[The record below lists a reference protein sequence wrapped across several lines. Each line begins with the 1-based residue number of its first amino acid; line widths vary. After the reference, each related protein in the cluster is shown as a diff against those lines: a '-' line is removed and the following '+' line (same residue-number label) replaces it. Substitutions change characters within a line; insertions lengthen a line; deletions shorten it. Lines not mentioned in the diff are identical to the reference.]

1 MGNAGQFPDN
11 VIFMAI
17 SDSGPISFGAWGS
30 DLSLVSPE
38 SGQTALVGFRFD
50 GASDAVTLAGM
61 ERLDCSANFLTGN
74 DPEAWITG
82 VEMYRG
88 IKYVGLYPGIDLV
101 YEGLPDG
108 LKSTYIVRPGADPG
122 VIILEY
128 SGQEGLSLAP
138 DGSLVLTTRAGPV
151 VHSAPYCY
159 QLIEGSI
166 VEVSSSYRMTGQGGV
181 GFMVGDYDPG
191 YDLVIDPVLKYGLYL
206 RGLGVSE
213 AYGVASDPQGNA
225 YVTGRTFSTPY
236 NVSAGS
242 TGSNAGGTD
251 VVVVKINPEGTLPL
265 FITYLGG
272 EGNDAGYG
280 IQIDASGGV
289 YVVGTTNST
298 NFPVVNPLQG
308 DNAGLNDAFVMRL
321 APNGS
326 SLVYSTY
333 LGGNNN
339 DYGYAIALD
348 GANNAYITGSTE
360 SSSFSVPSTMKR
372 TSRGGI
378 SDAYLLK
385 IRSDGRELIDTE
397 YVGGKVMETGYGIA
411 VDEAGYAYIAGETFS
426 WDFPVKNAAYPTF
439 GGYSDA
445 FVTKIAPAGDPFV
458 YSTYI
463 GGSDMDGARAI
474 DVGSDGSVHV
484 TGLTRSRNFPTKNA
498 FKPVNPG
505 LISSFYTRLEPS
517 GNALNLSTYLTGPGF
532 DEGRGIVVNPAGS
545 VYITGITKAENMQTI
560 NASQPHYGGGVSDA
574 FIAKFAE
581 GESYPAYLTYFG
593 GSNKEEAY
601 GIAADG
607 KCGVFIS
614 GVTWS
619 DNMPA
624 SDPYPPAFTPAGRG
638 GFVALVWDE
647 ETCCIPPI
655 AVFEANPSSGY
666 APLDVKF
673 TDLSSGTPESWS
685 WEFGDGGTS
694 TEQNPLHTYTTVGNY
709 TVNLTVQNNCGTNTT
724 SGTIVALCLEP
735 VADFSANRTSGKV
748 PLSVQFTDSS
758 QNNVTSWSW
767 QFGDGGTSTK
777 QNPVHTYTAPGTY
790 TVNLTVMNNCGSGT
804 ASKPMYITA
813 EPCPLPVADFSAN
826 RTSGKVPLSVQF
838 TDSSQNNVTSWS
850 WQFGDGTTSIEQNPV
865 HTYTVAGDYT
875 VTLTVTNE
883 CGSDSASKQEYITAE
898 PCPPPVANFNANRT
912 SGKAPLSVQFTDL
925 STNDPDT
932 WLWQF
937 GDGDTSTEQN
947 PVHTYTIPG
956 TYTVNLTVT
965 NECGCDSASK
975 QEFITAEPCPPPVA
989 DFSANR
995 TSGKA
1000 PLSVQFTDLSTN
1012 DPDTWLWQFGDGD
1025 TSTEQDPVHTY
1036 TTPGTYTVNLTV
1048 TNECGCD
1055 SASKQEFITAE
1066 PCPPPVADFSANQTC
1081 GKIPLSVQFTDLS
1094 TNDPDTWLWQ
1104 FGDGDTSTEQNPV
1117 HTYTTPG
1124 TYTVNLTV
1132 TNECGCDSASKQE
1145 FISAEPCPPPVAD
1158 FSANRTSGKAPLS
1171 VQFTDLST
1179 NGPDTWLWQFGD
1191 GDTSTEQNPVHTYT
1205 TPGTYTVTLTVTNE
1219 CGCDSAS
1226 KQEFITAEPCPLPVA
1241 DFSANQTCGKIPL
1254 SVQFTD
1260 LSTNGPDTWLWQFG
1274 DGATST
1280 EQNPVHT
1287 YTTPGTY
1294 TVTLTVTN
1302 ECGCDSASRPAYIT
1316 AQPCPPPVASFEM
1329 NKSCGFPPVT
1339 IGFTDTSANDPHTW
1353 FWQFGDGGTSTQ
1365 KNPAHTYTVPGVYTV
1380 SLTVTNDCGTDSTCG
1395 TFYGY
1400 SCDPP
1405 IANFTANRTSGNAP
1419 LAVQF
1424 WDTSLNSPSS
1434 WHWDFGDG
1442 ATATDR
1448 NPVHTYTDPGT
1459 YTVKL
1464 TVTNNAGSDWISKPG
1479 FIVVGPIIP
1488 QPPHLFYGAITIGG
1502 QPSLAGTIVSAS
1514 VHGGGGSI
1522 VADKP
1527 GQYGEPGASG
1537 EKLIVQG
1544 QIVNGTPITFYLNG
1558 SAAECYDVA
1567 AGGNWQATYPFTSGK
1582 VTELN
1587 LRIQEIPPQPPVAGF
1602 TANKTSGPAPLSVAF
1617 TDTST
1622 NDPDTWVW
1630 DFGDNTTAT
1639 TQNPVHVYTDEG
1651 LYTVSLTV
1659 TNADGT
1665 DSEIKQNYIFVLPPL
1680 PPLPHAFYG
1689 AITIVDEDAP
1699 AGTFISGVVSGG
1711 GGFVITDVKGRYG
1724 DVVNDTKN
1732 LIIQGSIPEGS
1743 PISFYANGIRAECY
1757 DVGAGGDWQMTYPYI
1772 WGGLTELNLR
1782 VTEIP
1787 PADIPVA
1794 NFTANRTSGTAP
1806 LAVQF
1811 IDTSLNIPT
1820 SWFWDFG
1827 DGFTSNGRNPVH
1839 TYQSPGTYTVSL
1851 NVSNPAG
1858 TSSLVRPDFITVHGG
1873 QLPPVAGFTAN
1884 TTSGTA
1890 PLSVQFTDTSSNNP
1904 GSWSWEF
1911 GDQTI
1916 SALQN
1921 PVHTYLTAGSYTVNL
1936 TASNDFGSG
1945 SVSKPGFINV
1955 SSPGRLFYINAT
1967 AGNGGSINPSGLV
1980 PVSEGANVTFNIAPL
1995 SYYTVQ
2001 AVTVDGVSKGALYTW
2016 SFENVRENHTIVAS
2030 FRQTGTG
2037 GGGGGGGGYYAT
2049 STPTPTPTITVTP
2062 TPQENGNITPTPTT
2076 PPPTLEPVETETAP
2090 VPTTTIPPAQ
2100 PSWSQFPLAWLILI
2114 ILVIIIL
2121 AGLAYYYYQKEKG
2134 AELFEK

>member
-1 MGNAGQFPDN
+1 MNAAGDGSLATAPALVLSGGERDGVTIYGPGEQIGASLSFPLLFMGNAGQFPDN

-965 NECGCDSASK
+965 NECGSDSASK
-975 QEFITAEPCPPPVA
+975 QEYITAEPCPPPVA
-989 DFSANR
+989 NFNANR

-1025 TSTEQDPVHTY
+1025 TSTEQNPVHTY
-1036 TTPGTYTVNLTV
+1036 TIPGTYTVNLTV

-1055 SASKQEFITAE
+1055 SASKQEYIT
-1066 PCPPPVADFSANQTC
+1066 
-1081 GKIPLSVQFTDLS
+1081 
-1094 TNDPDTWLWQ
+1094 
-1104 FGDGDTSTEQNPV
+1104 
-1117 HTYTTPG
+1117 
-1124 TYTVNLTV
+1124 
-1132 TNECGCDSASKQE
+1132 
-1145 FISAEPCPPPVAD
+1145 AEPCPPPVAD
-1158 FSANRTSGKAPLS
+1158 FSANRTSGKAPL
-1171 VQFTDLST
+1171 
-1179 NGPDTWLWQFGD
+1179 
-1191 GDTSTEQNPVHTYT
+1191 
-1205 TPGTYTVTLTVTNE
+1205 
-1219 CGCDSAS
+1219 
-1226 KQEFITAEPCPLPVA
+1226 
-1241 DFSANQTCGKIPL
+1241 
-1254 SVQFTD
+1254 
-1260 LSTNGPDTWLWQFG
+1260 
-1274 DGATST
+1274 
-1280 EQNPVHT
+1280 
-1287 YTTPGTY
+1287 
-1294 TVTLTVTN
+1294 
-1302 ECGCDSASRPAYIT
+1302 
-1316 AQPCPPPVASFEM
+1316 
-1329 NKSCGFPPVT
+1329 
-1339 IGFTDTSANDPHTW
+1339 
-1353 FWQFGDGGTSTQ
+1353 
-1365 KNPAHTYTVPGVYTV
+1365 
-1380 SLTVTNDCGTDSTCG
+1380 
-1395 TFYGY
+1395 
-1400 SCDPP
+1400 
-1405 IANFTANRTSGNAP
+1405 
-1419 LAVQF
+1419 
-1424 WDTSLNSPSS
+1424 
-1434 WHWDFGDG
+1434 
-1442 ATATDR
+1442 
-1448 NPVHTYTDPGT
+1448 
-1459 YTVKL
+1459 
-1464 TVTNNAGSDWISKPG
+1464 
-1479 FIVVGPIIP
+1479 
-1488 QPPHLFYGAITIGG
+1488 
-1502 QPSLAGTIVSAS
+1502 
-1514 VHGGGGSI
+1514 
-1522 VADKP
+1522 
-1527 GQYGEPGASG
+1527 
-1537 EKLIVQG
+1537 
-1544 QIVNGTPITFYLNG
+1544 
-1558 SAAECYDVA
+1558 
-1567 AGGNWQATYPFTSGK
+1567 
-1582 VTELN
+1582 
-1587 LRIQEIPPQPPVAGF
+1587 
-1602 TANKTSGPAPLSVAF
+1602 
-1617 TDTST
+1617 
-1622 NDPDTWVW
+1622 
-1630 DFGDNTTAT
+1630 
-1639 TQNPVHVYTDEG
+1639 
-1651 LYTVSLTV
+1651 
-1659 TNADGT
+1659 
-1665 DSEIKQNYIFVLPPL
+1665 
-1680 PPLPHAFYG
+1680 
-1689 AITIVDEDAP
+1689 
-1699 AGTFISGVVSGG
+1699 
-1711 GGFVITDVKGRYG
+1711 
-1724 DVVNDTKN
+1724 
-1732 LIIQGSIPEGS
+1732 
-1743 PISFYANGIRAECY
+1743 
-1757 DVGAGGDWQMTYPYI
+1757 
-1772 WGGLTELNLR
+1772 
-1782 VTEIP
+1782 
-1787 PADIPVA
+1787 
-1794 NFTANRTSGTAP
+1794 
-1806 LAVQF
+1806 
-1811 IDTSLNIPT
+1811 
-1820 SWFWDFG
+1820 
-1827 DGFTSNGRNPVH
+1827 
-1839 TYQSPGTYTVSL
+1839 
-1851 NVSNPAG
+1851 
-1858 TSSLVRPDFITVHGG
+1858 
-1873 QLPPVAGFTAN
+1873 
-1884 TTSGTA
+1884 
-1890 PLSVQFTDTSSNNP
+1890 
-1904 GSWSWEF
+1904 
-1911 GDQTI
+1911 
-1916 SALQN
+1916 
-1921 PVHTYLTAGSYTVNL
+1921 
-1936 TASNDFGSG
+1936 
-1945 SVSKPGFINV
+1945 
-1955 SSPGRLFYINAT
+1955 
-1967 AGNGGSINPSGLV
+1967 
-1980 PVSEGANVTFNIAPL
+1980 
-1995 SYYTVQ
+1995 
-2001 AVTVDGVSKGALYTW
+2001 
-2016 SFENVRENHTIVAS
+2016 
-2030 FRQTGTG
+2030 
-2037 GGGGGGGGYYAT
+2037 
-2049 STPTPTPTITVTP
+2049 
-2062 TPQENGNITPTPTT
+2062 
-2076 PPPTLEPVETETAP
+2076 
-2090 VPTTTIPPAQ
+2090 
-2100 PSWSQFPLAWLILI
+2100 
-2114 ILVIIIL
+2114 
-2121 AGLAYYYYQKEKG
+2121 
-2134 AELFEK
+2134 

>member
-1 MGNAGQFPDN
+1 MKTNRILLLLLLLVPLAGVLCMNAAGDGSLATAPALVLSGGERDGVTIYGPGEQIGASLSFPLLFMGNAGQFPDN

-883 CGSDSASKQEYITAE
+883 CG
-898 PCPPPVANFNANRT
+898 
-912 SGKAPLSVQFTDL
+912 
-925 STNDPDT
+925 
-932 WLWQF
+932 
-937 GDGDTSTEQN
+937 
-947 PVHTYTIPG
+947 
-956 TYTVNLTVT
+956 
-965 NECGCDSASK
+965 CDSASK

-1025 TSTEQDPVHTY
+1025 TSTEQD
-1036 TTPGTYTVNLTV
+1036 
-1048 TNECGCD
+1048 
-1055 SASKQEFITAE
+1055 
-1066 PCPPPVADFSANQTC
+1066 
-1081 GKIPLSVQFTDLS
+1081 
-1094 TNDPDTWLWQ
+1094 
-1104 FGDGDTSTEQNPV
+1104 PV

>member
-1 MGNAGQFPDN
+1 MKTNRILLLLLLLVPLAGVLCMNAAGDGSLATAPALVLSGGERDGVTIYGPGEQIGASLSFPLLFMGNAGQFPDN

-937 GDGDTSTEQN
+937 GDGDTSTEQ
-947 PVHTYTIPG
+947 
-956 TYTVNLTVT
+956 
-965 NECGCDSASK
+965 D
-975 QEFITAEPCPPPVA
+975 
-989 DFSANR
+989 
-995 TSGKA
+995 
-1000 PLSVQFTDLSTN
+1000 
-1012 DPDTWLWQFGDGD
+1012 
-1025 TSTEQDPVHTY
+1025 
-1036 TTPGTYTVNLTV
+1036 
-1048 TNECGCD
+1048 
-1055 SASKQEFITAE
+1055 
-1066 PCPPPVADFSANQTC
+1066 
-1081 GKIPLSVQFTDLS
+1081 
-1094 TNDPDTWLWQ
+1094 
-1104 FGDGDTSTEQNPV
+1104 PV

>member
-1 MGNAGQFPDN
+1 MKTNRILLLLLLLVPLAGVLCMNAAGDGSLATAPALVLSGGERDGVTIYGPGEQIGASLSFPLLFMGNAGQFPDN

-875 VTLTVTNE
+875 V
-883 CGSDSASKQEYITAE
+883 
-898 PCPPPVANFNANRT
+898 
-912 SGKAPLSVQFTDL
+912 
-925 STNDPDT
+925 
-932 WLWQF
+932 
-937 GDGDTSTEQN
+937 
-947 PVHTYTIPG
+947 
-956 TYTVNLTVT
+956 NLTVT

-1036 TTPGTYTVNLTV
+1036 TTPGTYTVN
-1048 TNECGCD
+1048 
-1055 SASKQEFITAE
+1055 
-1066 PCPPPVADFSANQTC
+1066 
-1081 GKIPLSVQFTDLS
+1081 
-1094 TNDPDTWLWQ
+1094 
-1104 FGDGDTSTEQNPV
+1104 
-1117 HTYTTPG
+1117 
-1124 TYTVNLTV
+1124 
-1132 TNECGCDSASKQE
+1132 
-1145 FISAEPCPPPVAD
+1145 
-1158 FSANRTSGKAPLS
+1158 
-1171 VQFTDLST
+1171 
-1179 NGPDTWLWQFGD
+1179 
-1191 GDTSTEQNPVHTYT
+1191 
-1205 TPGTYTVTLTVTNE
+1205 LTVTNE